1 MLFSK
6 FFATLSNLIFPLWLF
21 PEKTSLHIPLAVA
34 AVVTLHTQDNSEPV
48 KPHHGPHGM
57 FKTIYCFGLKNISE
71 QLSSL
76 SLQCDRP
83 CTVLPHSVSPVKEER
98 EWVELCLALFSCFNF
113 KL

>member
-76 SLQCDRP
+76 
-83 CTVLPHSVSPVKEER
+83 R
-98 EWVELCLALFSCFNF
+98 EVGFLTISAM
-113 KL
+113 